1 MSNTEAEQ
9 IAVPTPAT
17 PVETPTEAQT
27 AGVYPMSKDGRRQAI
42 ILLLGVI
49 SIWVF
54 GLWSLIT
61 ILQDGITGVEWVSSV
76 LMLGILLVAPL
87 VAWTLLEEANSR
99 ITTGDDGIRYSTLGG
114 ISLKYAWA
122 DIAGFKD
129 KGRKGRLARF
139 FLGDDDGDSD
149 KQEKIE
155 SEARAVKAG
164 EDGEVPRE
172 DEPET
177 VLLTLRK
184 NPAAQIANPMVR
196 FLHKQAHG
204 NDLPIYGGL
213 ENRKALL
220 AEISSRIA

>member
-1 MSNTEAEQ
+1 MSNTEAEPL
-9 IAVPTPAT
+9 AAPTPVAT
-17 PVETPTEAQT
+17 TIEKETPGT
-27 AGVYPMSKDGRRQAI
+27 YPMSKEGRRQAI
-42 ILLLGVI
+42 ILLLGVM

-54 GLWSLIT
+54 GLWTLIT
-61 ILQDGITGVEWVSSV
+61 ILQDGITGVEWVSGL
-76 LMLGILLVAPL
+76 LMLGILVVAPL

-99 ITTGDDGIRYSTLGG
+99 FTTDESGITYSTLGG

-139 FLGDDDGDSD
+139 FLGDDDGGSKTDKAESD
-149 KQEKIE
+149 
-155 SEARAVKAG
+155 ARAVKAG
-164 EDGEVPRE
+164 EDGEIPPE

-177 VLLTLRK
+177 VLLTLRRDPK
-184 NPAAQIANPMVR
+184 GQIANPVVR

-204 NDLPIYGGL
+204 NELPIYGGL

-220 AEISSRIA
+220 AEISSHIK